1 MLSGRC
7 RNMGEDLIKEGIT
20 FLEKLSGT
28 IGMKLSW
35 YYRRGDLHTSPA
47 YGYPPW
53 RRPLQ
58 IYVDLGVINLDK
70 PPGPTSHEVVA
81 WIKKMLNLEKAGHSG
96 TLEPA

>member
-1 MLSGRC
+1 MLFSGC
-7 RNMGEDLIKEGIT
+7 YNMGEDLVKEGIT
-20 FLEKLSGT
+20 FLEKLSETVGV
-28 IGMKLSW
+28 KLSW
-35 YYRRGDLHTSPA
+35 YYRRRDLYTSPT

-58 IYVDLGVINLDK
+58 MYIDLGVINLDK